1 MKSDRK
7 LKLNSRPLNI
17 WQVILSGSIG
27 LLLFLGIWEAA
38 VKLGIIDPFFLPAPS
53 QILLRMKQLST
64 GPDAVLFD
72 DIKISATRVLAGF
85 LLSTLVGVPFG
96 LIMGMS
102 PLVRATLNPIVSI
115 IRPLPALSWIPLSM
129 LWLGIDEQQKYA
141 IVFMGCFA
149 SVLVYTTEATM
160 RVDASLV
167 LAAKNLGARHMQ
179 IIRYVIL
186 PGALPNILSGL
197 KVVLAIAWTCV
208 ISAEMVGANSG
219 LGFRIWTAKE
229 WSDTGQV
236 LVGMLSISLTVLILD
251 ILFKGLEGLLLPWQR
266 KGGAG

>member
-1 MKSDRK
+1 VEEKELD
-7 LKLNSRPLNI
+7 LWFIVVL
-17 WQVILSGSIG
+17 GSVG
-27 LLLFLGIWEAA
+27 LLSFLGVWEIF
-38 VKLGIIDPFFLPAPS
+38 VRLGAIDPYFLPPPTTIVQRAVE
-53 QILLRMKQLST
+53 MTT
-64 GPDAVLFD
+64 GKDAVLPH
-72 DIKISATRVLAGF
+72 DIRVSATRVLTGF
-85 LLSTLVGVPFG
+85 MLSAIVGIPFG

-102 PLVRATLNPIVSI
+102 STVRSLLNPIVSI

-149 SVLVYTTEATM
+149 SILVYTTDATM
-160 RVDASLV
+160 RVDPILRR
-167 LAAKNLGARHMQ
+167 AAMNLGASKLQVMRH
-179 IIRYVIL
+179 VVL
-186 PGALPNILSGL
+186 PGALPDILSGL

-236 LVGMLSISLTVLILD
+236 LVGMISISVTVLILD
-251 ILFKGLEGLLLPWQR
+251 ILFRGIERLLLPWQR
-266 KGGAG
+266 RVAGT

>member
-1 MKSDRK
+1 MGDKE
-7 LKLNSRPLNI
+7 LGI
-17 WQVILSGSIG
+17 WRVLFIGAIG
-27 LLLFLGIWEAA
+27 LLVFLGVWEILVRAG
-38 VKLGIIDPFFLPAPS
+38 VIDPFFLPSPS
-53 QILLRMKQLST
+53 QILLRMLQLGT
-64 GPDAVLFD
+64 GPDAVLWH
-72 DIKISATRVLAGF
+72 DIRMSASRVLTGF
-85 LLSTLVGVPFG
+85 MLSALVGVPCG

-102 PLVRATLNPIVSI
+102 PVVRAALNPIVSI

-149 SVLVYTTEATM
+149 SVLVYTTDATM
-160 RVDASLV
+160 RVDATLA
-167 LAAKNLGARHMQ
+167 LAARNLGASRLQ
-179 IIRYVIL
+179 VLRFVVL
-186 PGALPNILSGL
+186 PGALSNILSGL

-236 LVGMLSISLTVLILD
+236 LVGMLSISITVLLLD
-251 ILFKGLEGLLLPWQR
+251 ILFRGIELLLVPWER
-266 KGGAG
+266 S

>member
-1 MKSDRK
+1 VGNKE
-7 LKLNSRPLNI
+7 LGLWHVLI
-17 WQVILSGSIG
+17 IGAFG
-27 LLLFLGIWEAA
+27 LLVFLGVWELLVQAG
-38 VKLGIIDPFFLPAPS
+38 VIDPFFLPSPT
-53 QILLRMKQLST
+53 QILSRMVQMGS
-64 GPDAVLFD
+64 GPDAVLWH
-72 DIKISATRVLAGF
+72 DIRMSATRVLTGF
-85 LLSTLVGVPFG
+85 ALSAAVGVPVG

-102 PLVRATLNPIVSI
+102 PGIRASLNPIVSI

-149 SVLVYTTEATM
+149 SVLVYTTDATM
-160 RVDASLV
+160 RVDTTLA
-167 LAAKNLGARHMQ
+167 LAARNLGASQLQVLRF
-179 IIRYVIL
+179 VVL

-236 LVGMLSISLTVLILD
+236 LVGMLSISITVLLLD
-251 ILFKGLEGLLLPWQR
+251 ILFRGIERLLVPWER
-266 KGGAG
+266 SRA

>member
-1 MKSDRK
+1 MDDRE
-7 LKLNSRPLNI
+7 LSL
-17 WQVILSGSIG
+17 WQVAVVGAAGLSVFLSLWELSVWSG
-27 LLLFLGIWEAA
+27 LVDA
-38 VKLGIIDPFFLPAPS
+38 FFLPPPTQVVRRALELAS
-53 QILLRMKQLST
+53 
-64 GPDAVLFD
+64 GPDAVLLR
-72 DIKISATRVLAGF
+72 DIKMSAVRVLAGF
-85 LLSTLVGVPFG
+85 TLSTVVGVPLG
-96 LIMGMS
+96 LLMGMS
-102 PLVRATLNPIVSI
+102 RVVRAALNPVVSI

-149 SVLVYTTEATM
+149 SVLVYTMDATL
-160 RVDASLV
+160 RVDPL
-167 LAAKNLGARHMQ
+167 LRRAALNLGASRLQ
-179 IIRYVIL
+179 VVRFVVL

-251 ILFKGLEGLLLPWQR
+251 ILFRGLEKLLLPWQR
-266 KGGAG
+266 VGGGR

>member
-1 MKSDRK
+1 MINRT
-7 LKLNSRPLNI
+7 
-17 WQVILSGSIG
+17 LSLWHTIIIGAAG
-27 LLLFLGIWEAA
+27 LLIFLGGWESL
-38 VKLGIIDPFFLPAPS
+38 VRLGVIDPYFLPAPS
-53 QILLRMKQLST
+53 QVVIRMISMAS
-64 GPDAVLFD
+64 GPDAVLWH
-72 DIKISATRVLAGF
+72 DIRVSATRVMAGF
-85 LLSTLVGVPFG
+85 VLSTLIGVPVG
-96 LIMGMS
+96 LVMGMS
-102 PLVRATLNPIVSI
+102 SLVRAALNPIISI

-149 SVLVYTTEATM
+149 SVLVYTTDATM
-160 RVDASLV
+160 RVNNTLIM
-167 LAAKNLGARHMQ
+167 AARNLGASRLQ
-179 IIRYVIL
+179 VIRLVVL
-186 PGALPNILSGL
+186 PGALQDILSGL

-251 ILFKGLEGLLLPWQR
+251 ILFRGV
-266 KGGAG
+266 

>member
-1 MKSDRK
+1 MDEKEFR
-7 LKLNSRPLNI
+7 LWHIIVL
-17 WQVILSGSIG
+17 GSIG
-27 LLLFLGIWEAA
+27 LLSFLTLWE
-38 VKLGIIDPFFLPAPS
+38 VVVRTGLVDPYFLPPPS
-53 QILLRMKQLST
+53 IIAERAVQMTAGK
-64 GPDAVLFD
+64 DAVLLH
-72 DIKISATRVLAGF
+72 DIKMSATRVLTGF
-85 LLSTLVGVPFG
+85 FLSALVGVPSG

-102 PLVRATLNPIVSI
+102 STVRALLSPIISI

-149 SVLVYTTEATM
+149 SILVYTTDATM
-160 RVDASLV
+160 RVDQTLRR
-167 LAAKNLGARHMQ
+167 AAMNLGASKFQVMIH
-179 IIRYVIL
+179 VIL
-186 PGALPNILSGL
+186 PGALPDILSGL

-236 LVGMLSISLTVLILD
+236 LVGMISISVTVLVLD
-251 ILFKGLEGLLLPWQR
+251 IVSRGVERLLLPWQR
-266 KGGAG
+266 REVGA

>member
-1 MKSDRK
+1 MSSAR
-7 LKLNSRPLNI
+7 LGFWRSLVFGAAGL
-17 WQVILSGSIG
+17 VVFIG
-27 LLLFLGIWEAA
+27 GWELAVRLG
-38 VKLGIIDPFFLPAPS
+38 LIDAFFLPAPS
-53 QILLRMKQLST
+53 RVLARMVQLAS
-64 GPDAVLFD
+64 GPDAVLWH
-72 DIKISATRVLAGF
+72 DIRMSASRVLTGF
-85 LLSTLVGVPFG
+85 VLSTLVGVPLG

-102 PLVRATLNPIVSI
+102 ATVRAALGPIVSI

-149 SVLVYTTEATM
+149 SVLVYTTDATL
-160 RVDASLV
+160 RVDQTLI
-167 LAAKNLGARHMQ
+167 AAARNLGADRAQ
-179 IIRYVIL
+179 VIGFVVL

-229 WSDTGQV
+229 WSDTGLV
-236 LVGMLSISLTVLILD
+236 LVGMLSISITVLLLD
-251 ILFKGLEGLLLPWQR
+251 ILFRGLERLLLPWQR
-266 KGGAG
+266 GAGP